1 MSDEDSLNEMSAIPA
16 RLMPRSPSLAE
27 HHRVLSTNA
36 LHAGNSL
43 ATLKAHKVRQD
54 NLDERQDHLEER
66 VDTLEQIA
74 RDVGGI
80 RAELAGVSAAMSKH
94 GEIIGQL
101 GVKFESEKAG
111 IDLKKTIVIA
121 VFGLLGTLVTAL
133 GGYWI
138 GNAHNNSGPSYV
150 APTHQQAVEIDQK
163 LKEMDPDG
171 KHGFAPH

>member
-1 MSDEDSLNEMSAIPA
+1 MSDEDSLNEMSSIPA
-16 RLMPRSPSLAE
+16 RLMPRAQNLAE
-27 HHRVLSTNA
+27 HHRVLGTNA
-36 LHAGNSL
+36 IHVGNSL
-43 ATLKAHKVRQD
+43 ATMKAHKVRQD
-54 NLDERQDHLEER
+54 GLEEKQDDLTER

-74 RDVGGI
+74 REVGGI
-80 RAELAGVSAAMSKH
+80 RVELAGVSAAMSKH

-101 GVKFESEKAG
+101 GLKLEVEKSG

-121 VFGLLGTLVTAL
+121 VFGLLGTLTTAL

-138 GNAHNNSGPSYV
+138 GNAHTNSGPAYV

-163 LKEMDPDG
+163 LKEMDPEG